1 LSLKYIQ
8 YWFGKPPEDIT
19 SGDVEDFIARA
30 TPAGH
35 NLEYAE
41 PLAPPGELSRQI
53 SALANAEGG
62 LLIWG
67 VEVDREEDAK
77 GNVLD
82 IRPRTL
88 RGLDAAEG
96 GREELQR
103 SGFEGIAPP
112 VPGVDV
118 RVVELPQGG
127 VVVLLDI
134 PQSPVGVHRA
144 PDGRYYTR
152 RGFLNVP
159 MEQGQVESVRA
170 RRRRPKVLPRLEI
183 AHIEAAEGRLIL
195 RVRLDNRGRR
205 EALNPRVRLRLLGAE
220 SLGDLPEGVEREETA
235 SGAAEEIQW
244 ITRGRVGPGALVGS
258 WDISIHYP
266 RDFAAEV
273 EVACEG
279 LPTETTY
286 FLIPADVPP
295 EVQSMLMGEEGW
307 EVPPADRAEVV
318 RLWSIDDRSPRR
330 ATPGP

>member
-1 LSLKYIQ
+1 MRYIQ
-8 YWFGKPPEDIT
+8 YWFGKPPEDVT
-19 SGDVEDFIARA
+19 SGDIEDFIARA

-67 VEVDREEDAK
+67 VEVEREEDAK
-77 GNVLD
+77 GNILS
-82 IRPRTL
+82 IRPGAL
-88 RGLDAAEG
+88 RGIDAAEG
-96 GREELQR
+96 GRAELER
-103 SGFEGIAPP
+103 SGLAGIVPP
-112 VPGVDV
+112 VPGVDFHF
-118 RVVELPQGG
+118 VELPQGG
-127 VVVLLDI
+127 VIVLLDI

-144 PDGRYYTR
+144 PDGCYYTR

-159 MEQGQVESVRA
+159 MDQGQVESVRA
-170 RRRRPKVLPRLEI
+170 RRGRPKVLPRLEI
-183 AHIEAAEGRLIL
+183 AHIEAVEGRLTL

-220 SLGDLPEGVEREETA
+220 SLKDLPEGVEREKATH
-235 SGAAEEIQW
+235 GGAEEIRW
-244 ITRGRVGPGALVGS
+244 INRGRVGPGVLVGS

-266 RDFAAEV
+266 GDFAAEV
-273 EVACEG
+273 EVAGEG
-279 LPTETTY
+279 LPTEMTY
-286 FLIPADVPP
+286 FLIPADIPP
-295 EVQSMLMGEEGW
+295 EVQRMLKGEEGW